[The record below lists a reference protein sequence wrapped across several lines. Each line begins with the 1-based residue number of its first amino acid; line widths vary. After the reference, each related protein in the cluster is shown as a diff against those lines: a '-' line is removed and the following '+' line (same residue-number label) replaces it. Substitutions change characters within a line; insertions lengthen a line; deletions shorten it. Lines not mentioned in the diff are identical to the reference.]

1 MKLKNSIKTSGTS
14 LIEIFIVISII
25 IILANFSLP
34 YIKKLYR
41 TYKFN
46 EYALEIENLV
56 KWAKITAIE
65 KSINVSIC
73 KNNNE
78 ISVYNEGTS
87 RNPSCS
93 GEKLKTLKIKDNW
106 INLSESVAWGKE
118 GLMFDPRGLAIFTG
132 NICISDGEIHYKVE
146 LQSNR
151 GAITIEAGEGNC

>member
-78 ISVYNEGTS
+78 ISVYNEETS

-93 GEKLKTLKIKDNW
+93 GEKLKTLIIKDNW

-132 NICISDGEIHYKVE
+132 NICISDGEIYYKVK

-151 GAITIEAGEGNC
+151 GAITIEAGKGNC